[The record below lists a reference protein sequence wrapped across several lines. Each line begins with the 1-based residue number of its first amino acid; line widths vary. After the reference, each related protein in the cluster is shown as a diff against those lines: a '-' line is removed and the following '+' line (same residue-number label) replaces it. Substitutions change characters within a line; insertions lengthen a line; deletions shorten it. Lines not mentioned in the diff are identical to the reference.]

1 MKYFNMTLAA
11 ITAIGVAG
19 CQVQGME
26 PKITASNDGETRFM
40 REYGSSL
47 PPIGY
52 IDFCRR
58 QPDECRSANSGQDRI
73 TMTRARWVEV
83 NEINTLI
90 NRTIAPATDDE
101 IYRKAEYWT
110 LPDNIGDCE
119 DYVLAKRK
127 MLIAKGWSESALLIT
142 VVRDEHGLGHAV
154 LTAAT
159 DMGDIVLD
167 NRTDLIKPWSDTNY
181 VYYKRQSR
189 QNPQRWVAL
198 LPNAQINASIASVF
212 AGQVN

>member
-1 MKYFNMTLAA
+1 MKHLHKALVA
-11 ITAIGVAG
+11 ITAIVVAG

-26 PKITASNDGETRFM
+26 PNITASNDGGSRFM

-58 QPDECRSANSGQDRI
+58 QPRECKSTNTGQNRV
-73 TMTRARWVEV
+73 TMTRERWVEV

-90 NRTIAPATDDE
+90 NRTVAPATDDE
-101 IYRKAEYWT
+101 IYRTAEYWT
-110 LPDNIGDCE
+110 LPGNIGDCE

-127 MLIAKGWSESALLIT
+127 LLIAKGWPQSALLIT
-142 VVRDEHGLGHAV
+142 VVRDEQGLGHAV

-181 VYYKRQSR
+181 VFYKRQSR

-198 LPNAQINASIASVF
+198 LPNAQINASIATVF